1 MRGYP
6 LLRLL
11 ILAGVLLVL
20 GIPVWSITR
29 KTQPPASVTPVPR
42 EEKVAQFD
50 VTLTSSAPAKLSLS
64 AGGGKPILTSYDA
77 TGLKHSYS
85 MNEKKPDDLVVT
97 GVAMNRGLPLAVRV
111 VVESNGR
118 NLLDT
123 TLWGSGSVEDALS
136 IPAP

>member
-20 GIPVWSITR
+20 GIPVWSMTR
-29 KTQPPASVTPVPR
+29 KTSTPAAVTPSVR

-50 VTLTSSAPAKLSLS
+50 VTLTASSPAKLSLS

-77 TGLKHSYS
+77 TGLKHSFS

-97 GVAMNRGLPLAVRV
+97 GVAMNRSQSFAVRV

-123 TLWGSGSVEDALS
+123 TLWGSASVEDALS